1 MQVQQQ
7 QQDSDRRFGLAR
19 EQFDHGKET
28 DSRNFERQTNLDK
41 EDARRFGLR
50 QTLEQQQLGIQRAG
64 LGMRAQELKMRKD
77 EYNYKMNQEQR
88 DQRLKDEMPAVKML
102 YDQLEKTG
110 NIDPDL
116 YKQISPDNSLHPKR
130 FFGEKAIK
138 NVMEI
143 NRIMPAVINGNMDYN
158 DPAAIRAVNE
168 VLSPHIQ
175 RGIGDKD
182 PATGLTIK
190 GKELAH
196 IGLTEDGQRV
206 IPTLKVTY
214 SDGSAALKPMTRYG
228 SSDPQDTIAPIP
240 VTRLMDEVR
249 GYGQMVGQLNHG
261 GRAQFINNMV
271 NPPDKAAVRE
281 EAKGLRK
288 DLLDVGK
295 ARAKALA
302 DPLAQDPQAMAAINA
317 QYDQLEQQV
326 RESYGQVQP
335 QSATQDPE
343 FQMFAQQYQQ
353 QFGEAPDPNNPDD
366 MAFFAQYKQSASGN
380 KQQQVQQ
387 PAAQSGDSAIANQLR
402 QMKDFNQR

>member
-1 MQVQQQ
+1 M
-7 QQDSDRRFGLAR
+7 
-19 EQFDHGKET
+19 
-28 DSRNFERQTNLDK
+28 
-41 EDARRFGLR
+41 
-50 QTLEQQQLGIQRAG
+50 EQQQKNADRAYDFERETFDYRKESDTKDRETQAERYRVGDGQWQTEFELNKRNSDRTYAMQAEGVKLRREELAYQRS
-64 LGMRAQELKMRKD
+64 
-77 EYNYKMNQEQR
+77 EQKR
-88 DQRLKDEMPAVKML
+88 QQRLKDEMPTIKMF

-116 YKQISPDNSLHPKR
+116 YKLISTDNSLHPKR

-143 NRIMPAVINGNMDYN
+143 NRVMPAVINGDMDYN
-158 DPAAIRAVNE
+158 DPAAISAVNE

-214 SDGSAALKPMTRYG
+214 SDGSTALKPMTRYG

-249 GYGQMVGQLNHG
+249 GYGQMVVQLNDG
-261 GRAQFINNMV
+261 NRAQFINNMV
-271 NPPDKAAVRE
+271 NPPDKATVRE

-288 DLLDVGK
+288 DLLDVEKERYK
-295 ARAKALA
+295 AIAK
-302 DPLAQDPQAMAAINA
+302 DPDNAVTINA
-317 QYDQLEQQV
+317 QYDQLLDQV
-326 RESYGQVQP
+326 
-335 QSATQDPE
+335 
-343 FQMFAQQYQQ
+343 
-353 QFGEAPDPNNPDD
+353 
-366 MAFFAQYKQSASGN
+366 KQAHG
-380 KQQQVQQ
+380 QQ
-387 PAAQSGDSAIANQLR
+387 PEDRTTPVLQQWAAGDPGKIAYAKQLAAAAASTPGYNLSKEHLDAKYAEAQKRDTQAKDADTAQKLRERAQSR
-402 QMKDFNQR
+402 QPVAPPYYTGQ